1 MLAAMGQGVEER
13 ASASVPRWR
22 DLPFDGH
29 FIVGDQIAV
38 TGHDL
43 IAGMRSLDDLDA
55 PVWSVDGGRVT
66 AGEVL
71 DEALRAARGLRELI

>member
-1 MLAAMGQGVEER
+1 MEER
-13 ASASVPRWR
+13 ASAGVPQWR

-43 IAGMRSLDDLDA
+43 VAGMRDLDDLDE
-55 PVWSVDGGRVT
+55 PVWSVDGQRVT

-71 DEALRAARGLRELI
+71 EGALGAARRLRALIS

>member
-1 MLAAMGQGVEER
+1 MGQGVEER
-13 ASASVPRWR
+13 ASAGVPQWR
-22 DLPFDGH
+22 ALPFEGH

-43 IAGMRSLDDLDA
+43 VAGIRGLDDLGEL
-55 PVWSVDGGRVT
+55 VWSVDGERVP

-71 DEALRAARGLRELI
+71 EGAVAAAGRLRALIQ